1 MAIDKRK
8 TLDSARRYA
17 QRGAREKSLAQY
29 EALLRGDPRDF
40 KLRLEIGDVHQR
52 WGRTEDAVAHYA
64 RVAQQFRQEGFEA
77 RAVAV
82 WKRVLNLDPK
92 FTDGHVALSELYQQ
106 LGMQSQ
112 SIESLQSAIDGLNR
126 DGQKREALELL
137 RRMGELDPTNTA
149 SRLKVAELLLREGM
163 KADAVNEFEEVA
175 REFERIEAIEA
186 VSGVYQRILEVTP
199 DCSKSRLKLGRAQ
212 FQIGESDSAERVLTE
227 IRDAEPEYEPA
238 SELLSE
244 IYAAQ
249 GRMAEVSDIRRRL
262 ANVYRN
268 RGDEEQAREMIQR
281 LPVEEGRVPGAEGEG
296 ALDGSELDFGTDDI
310 ESLGRG
316 DFDVSGEEAFLE
328 VDEDGPENPDVSNF
342 DFDGLPGDEREVEGA
357 DAALGDE
364 AVAPA
369 FREDHGLDWGENP
382 VADFSLESEERP
394 RIEIELEAR
403 EPGVGGAVESPEPV
417 FGIERSDLEGDVD
430 QTQGS
435 MDSDALPVAEEL
447 EEASFYVQQELYDE
461 AETILRR
468 VLDRAPGH
476 PTALVRLG
484 EIAAMRGEDPGRVDE
499 PHLDA
504 ETSGE
509 GHVFAEA
516 PFADGS
522 FDLASELREEMAS
535 SATRSFAPSDGE
547 VRSVVDGGMSEIFAD
562 FKRGV
567 AETLSASDI
576 ETRYDLGIA
585 YREMGLFEDAIE
597 EFRACL
603 EFVER
608 RVDSLQMLSLCCVDS
623 GRTEDAVAYLE
634 QALADPGLSDEQRDG
649 LNFDLGGVCERLG
662 DTERARSVYR
672 AIRNADFP
680 GLGER
685 LATLEGGLGSD
696 VSTDPLVARADS
708 SAGYESF
715 DDLWTDGEVD
725 APPEEGACQVEDRGE
740 SWVSGETPA
749 DVEAARRR
757 RARKI
762 SFA

>member
-52 WGRTEDAVAHYA
+52 WGRTEDAIAHYA

-92 FTDGHVALSELYQQ
+92 YTDAHIALSDLYQQ
-106 LGMQSQ
+106 LSMQSQ
-112 SIESLQSAIDGLNR
+112 AIESLQSAIDGLNR

-163 KADAVNEFEEVA
+163 KADAVNEFEQVA
-175 REFERIEAIEA
+175 HEFERIEAIEA
-186 VSGVYQRILEVTP
+186 VAGVCRRILEVTP
-199 DCSKSRLKLGRAQ
+199 DCSKNRLKLGRAQ
-212 FQIGESDSAERVLTE
+212 FQLGESDSAERVLTE

-249 GRMAEVSDIRRRL
+249 GRMVEVSDIRRRL

-281 LPVEEGRVPGAEGEG
+281 LPVEEGRVPGAERVG

-310 ESLGRG
+310 ESLGLG
-316 DFDVSGEEAFLE
+316 EFDFPGEEAVLE

-342 DFDGLPGDEREVEGA
+342 DFDGLPGDESEVEG
-357 DAALGDE
+357 G
-364 AVAPA
+364 
-369 FREDHGLDWGENP
+369 
-382 VADFSLESEERP
+382 EERP
-394 RIEIELEAR
+394 RIEIELEAP
-403 EPGVGGAVESPEPV
+403 EPEAGGAVESPEQI
-417 FGIERSDLEGDVD
+417 FGIERSEPEGDAD

-435 MDSDALPVAEEL
+435 MDSDTLPVAEEL

-476 PTALVRLG
+476 PTVLVRLG
-484 EIAAMRGEDPGRVDE
+484 EIAALRGEDPGRVAE
-499 PHLDA
+499 PHL
-504 ETSGE
+504 EVEVSGE
-509 GHVFAEA
+509 AHISDEDA
-516 PFADGS
+516 FADGS
-522 FDLASELREEMAS
+522 FDLASELREEMDS
-535 SATRSFAPSDGE
+535 GATRSFAPSEGE
-547 VRSVVDGGMSEIFAD
+547 VRSIVEGGMSEIFAD

-623 GRTEDAVAYLE
+623 GRTVDAVAYLE

-662 DTERARSVYR
+662 DAERAGSVYR

-685 LATLEGGLGSD
+685 LATLEGCRDSD
-696 VSTDPLVARADS
+696 ASADPLGTGADS
-708 SAGYESF
+708 NAGYESF
-715 DDLWTDGEVD
+715 DDLLTDCEMD
-725 APPEEGACQVEDRGE
+725 ASPEGDASRVEDRGE
-740 SWVSGETPA
+740 SWVSGATTA
-749 DVEAARRR
+749 DAEAARRR

-762 SFA
+762 SFG